1 MLGIFLISLAS
12 AEDESWGYVK
22 AGDCISLTQTCGN
35 CTFVNITGITY
46 PNKTDSGLSEPIT
59 MQKIGTFF
67 NHSFCETSSLGEYI
81 VSGDHN
87 LDGEIGSWNANFES
101 NYLGKELST
110 SQSILYL
117 GLLGIF
123 VLILFATFFGIGQLP
138 KSNVQ
143 DEEGKIL
150 SINYLKHFRLVLWLV
165 AYFLFI
171 AIIFLSSNIAFA
183 FLQEE
188 MFGKILF
195 AIFSILFA
203 VAPIVII
210 LIVISFFVKFYHDK
224 EFQKMINRGMF
235 PQGNK

>member
-101 NYLGKELST
+101 TKNGKASPE
-110 SQSILYL
+110 
-117 GLLGIF
+117 GI
-123 VLILFATFFGIGQLP
+123 V
-138 KSNVQ
+138 
-143 DEEGKIL
+143 
-150 SINYLKHFRLVLWLV
+150 
-165 AYFLFI
+165 
-171 AIIFLSSNIAFA
+171 IIF
-183 FLQEE
+183 
-188 MFGKILF
+188 
-195 AIFSILFA
+195 FSILFII
-203 VAPIVII
+203 IVIGMLSLLMNSIFHFISIDFDARDLTYNISAYFGLWVIYI
-210 LIVISFFVKFYHDK
+210 LGIEYLENAFVNDFLLFLIQMGSVTTVILP
-224 EFQKMINRGMF
+224 IIMF
-235 PQGNK
+235 AVTFIKSNMKKGDHN